1 MLANFLELEDFSYD
15 SSDEIKVEAI
25 EEINK
30 NYSHNIKDFENS
42 KKNKI
47 PQGLELISPIRAIDS
62 DMIVRRA
69 SALHQNEN
77 IDQAFAYINPKTML
91 KENLIDDQK
100 IKVSSEEAEITIK
113 IKSDE
118 KVSLNSILIFGKQ
131 LSTASLGMNH
141 KLKIKRSS

>member
-1 MLANFLELEDFSYD
+1 
-15 SSDEIKVEAI
+15 
-25 EEINK
+25 
-30 NYSHNIKDFENS
+30 
-42 KKNKI
+42 
-47 PQGLELISPIRAIDS
+47 
-62 DMIVRRA
+62 
-69 SALHQNEN
+69 
-77 IDQAFAYINPKTML
+77 ML